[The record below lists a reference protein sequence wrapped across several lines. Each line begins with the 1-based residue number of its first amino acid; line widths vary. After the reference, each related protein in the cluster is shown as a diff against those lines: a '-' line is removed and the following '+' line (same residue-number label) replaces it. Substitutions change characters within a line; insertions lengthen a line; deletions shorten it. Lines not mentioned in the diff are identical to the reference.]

1 MSIAADASI
10 VVASM
15 WRMLLAWSGRS
26 EMSERSQL
34 CRDGSQ
40 ASPLPGLG
48 GLEPVCDPHT
58 GL

>member
-34 CRDGSQ
+34 VLLSQ
-40 ASPLPGLG
+40 KVAARLVG
-48 GLEPVCDPHT
+48 V
-58 GL
+58 